1 MSWVLILNA
10 SQRGLAR
17 SRSFQAVQASED
29 PHRSSYLKRKALL
42 NSPGDRQGASHW
54 GKSTER
60 RTIGHRIRSWVPVRV
75 SQPFSQPPL
84 LQFGQHLLGEK
95 AQTLL
100 LVRPDL
106 VDEDVVIASDVIGS
120 DRLQVTG
127 EKRARRS
134 ELIIGD
140 DAVELR

>member
-1 MSWVLILNA
+1 VSA
-10 SQRGLAR
+10 SR
-17 SRSFQAVQASED
+17 SR
-29 PHRSSYLKRKALL
+29 
-42 NSPGDRQGASHW
+42 N
-54 GKSTER
+54 
-60 RTIGHRIRSWVPVRV
+60 
-75 SQPFSQPPL
+75 PPL

-120 DRLQVTG
+120 DRLQATG

-134 ELIIGD
+134 ELIMGMTLWSYTTLTD
-140 DAVELR
+140 SPD